1 MKRIIIYCLM
11 LTLLLVSSARAAND
25 SAACSAKEPAAPEA
39 LKVILNKA
47 DDLIKKKRFEQAL
60 LLLEKNSRKYKHHLL
75 FFLWGLADYRLE
87 KNAEAEKYF
96 RQAVEIYP
104 CFGPAWQNLAVI
116 NYSRGKKELAARQAE
131 KAYTLI
137 KPENPELLYQA
148 AVFWLE
154 SSAPEKA
161 LPHLETLA
169 EHKKVQGEWLMALA
183 GAYSDQKQPEKA
195 AEVFIKA
202 SGQIKSRRNELRYN
216 AALCYLKADRPEK
229 ALPLLQKLIKGRKV
243 ESPWLLACVNTLN
256 QLKKHDE
263 AARIMERL
271 SKQSQDKQGENLFKA
286 AKMWLE
292 ADQADRAVNLLEE
305 LVDQEKPCA
314 VWLQTL
320 IQTYLD
326 LNKLQEA
333 ENILDKLLAIEPD
346 RKEFWDLAVWLA
358 MEKKE
363 YQRAAAALEVTHRL
377 KAPEA
382 DSLKRLGDL
391 YLKSGVPARAAET
404 YARAFASNPGP
415 GELDI
420 LAKTYLAAHELE
432 LAAQKAAQAAALAP
446 DAARWTL
453 LGDINLKRRDLAQAL
468 AAYKKAA
475 ELNDPDGLNSL
486 KAAKIALRLEKLE
499 TAEKS
504 FQQVINRAGQDSP
517 AGMEAS
523 NGLLTIAKLK
533 QEES

>member
-1 MKRIIIYCLM
+1 MKRILIYWLM
-11 LTLLLVSSARAAND
+11 LTLLLASSAWAAGD
-25 SAACSAKEPAAPEA
+25 SAVCSDKEPAAPED
-39 LKVILNKA
+39 LKVVLKTA
-47 DDLIKKKRFEQAL
+47 DGLIKQKQFEKAL
-60 LLLEKNSRKYKHHLL
+60 VLLEKKSKKYKHHLL
-75 FFLWGLADYRLE
+75 FFLCGLANYRQE
-87 KNAEAEKYF
+87 KNEEAEKYF

-116 NYSRGKKELAARQAE
+116 NYSQGEKEPAAQQME
-131 KAYTLI
+131 KAFNLI
-137 KPENPELLYQA
+137 KPENPDLLYQA

-154 SSAPEKA
+154 SNTPEKA

-169 EHKKVQGEWLMALA
+169 GHKKVKGKWLLALA

-195 AEVFIKA
+195 AEIFIEA
-202 SGQIKSRRNELRYN
+202 SGRIKNSRNELQYN
-216 AALCYLKADRPEK
+216 AALCYLKADLPEK

-243 ESPWLLACVNTLN
+243 ERPWMLACVNTLN

-271 SKQSQDKQGENLFKA
+271 SKQSQDDQGKNLFKA

-292 ADQADRAVNLLEE
+292 ADQKDKAIDLLEE
-305 LVDQEKPCA
+305 LINQEKPCIT
-314 VWLQTL
+314 WLQTL
-320 IQTYLD
+320 IRTYLD

-333 ENILDKLLAIEPD
+333 ENTLNKLLAIEPN

-363 YQRAAAALEVTHRL
+363 YQRAAAALEVTHRIE
-377 KAPEA
+377 APDA
-382 DSLKRLGDL
+382 DSLKLLGDL
-391 YLKSGVPARAAET
+391 YLKSGVPARAAEI
-404 YARAFASNPGP
+404 YARAFTANPGP
-415 GELDI
+415 VELDI
-420 LAKTYLAAHELE
+420 LAKTYLAAHKLD
-432 LAAQKAAQAAALAP
+432 LAAQKAAQAAALEP
-446 DAARWTL
+446 DAGRWTL

-486 KAAKIALRLEKLE
+486 KVAKIALRLEKLE
-499 TAEKS
+499 TAEES
-504 FQQVINRAGQDSP
+504 FQQVIDRAGQDSP
-517 AGMEAS
+517 AGLEAS

-533 QEES
+533 QEDS